1 MTDPDTPTTDAP
13 VPQPASTKAEPKVF
27 TQANLTTALAVLAVI
42 LAGAPYVVPK
52 IQAWQVR
59 GGLMERPTLLI
70 DAQTALAQ
78 KKEAAEL
85 VALTQGAR
93 SHMQSLF
100 NDPND
105 PVLGNP
111 HAPIKVVEFLDY
123 NCVHCRAVNGD
134 LKAYLS
140 LHPDVAVIVKEYPV
154 ISQNS
159 PTLALYAL
167 AAAKQ
172 GKYED
177 MHYALMN
184 SDIRNQADLEA
195 TVRAA
200 GLDVAAT
207 KALVQS
213 KDLEQHL
220 EQSYELGQNLGV
232 NGTPTFFVGETP
244 VIGEKMK
251 DIEAVIN
258 RVRASAK
265 KG

>member
-13 VPQPASTKAEPKVF
+13 APQPAPKAPEPKMF
-27 TQANLTTALAVLAVI
+27 TQANLTTGLAVLAVI

-52 IQAWQVR
+52 VQAWQVR
-59 GGLMERPTLLI
+59 GGLLERPTLLI
-70 DAQTALAQ
+70 DAQAALAR

-100 NDPND
+100 NDAND

-111 HAPIKVVEFLDY
+111 AAPIKIVEFLDY
-123 NCVHCRAVNGD
+123 NCIHCRAVNGD
-134 LKAYLS
+134 LKTYLAAN
-140 LHPDVAVIVKEYPV
+140 PDVAVIVKEYPV

-172 GKYED
+172 GKYAD

-195 TVRAA
+195 TVHAA
-200 GLDVAAT
+200 GLDVTAT
-207 KALVQS
+207 KDLVKS
-213 KDLEQHL
+213 KELEQHL
-220 EQSYELGQNLGV
+220 ERSYELGQNIGV

-251 DIEAVIN
+251 DIEAVVN
-258 RVRASAK
+258 RVRAAAK